1 MKYLR
6 RPLRYRAKQ
15 KLSGLIYMHRISDP
29 RLTGISRRNFSMF
42 RKLCGEETLK
52 NVVIVSTMWDETPH
66 ARAESREK
74 ELKTDPELDFKAAL
88 DKGASM
94 KRHDNTKESAHAIL
108 QHFLQ
113 NQPRTL
119 RIQKELV
126 DKKWDIVETSAGM
139 ELNDHLARLAADH
152 KKRLGDLEREMKRAL
167 TEKDEETR
175 QRLKRDRRALETKL
189 RKANEEREQ
198 MSRVHEQM
206 QLKANERLKEIQEEL
221 EKEKQTRQ
229 EGQKKMERLER
240 DLERAQSKSK
250 AEREKMQEELDKLR
264 RRYRKRRREGV
275 FVKIG
280 RAIDSLFVSTD

>member
-1 MKYLR
+1 
-6 RPLRYRAKQ
+6 
-15 KLSGLIYMHRISDP
+15 MHRISDP
-29 RLTGISRRNFSMF
+29 RLTGISRRNFNMF

-52 NVVIVSTMWDETPH
+52 NVVIVSTMWDET
-66 ARAESREK
+66 ALTRAEAREK

-94 KRHDNTKESAHAIL
+94 KRHDNTKQSARAIL
-108 QHFLQ
+108 QHFLG

-139 ELNDHLARLAADH
+139 ELNHHLARLAADH
-152 KKRLGDLEREMKRAL
+152 KKRLGDLEKEMKKAL

-175 QRLKRDRRALETKL
+175 QRLKRDRRVLETKL
-189 RKANEEREQ
+189 RKANEEREE
-198 MSRVHEQM
+198 MSKVHAQM
-206 QLKANERLKEIQEEL
+206 QMRANERLKEIQEEL
-221 EKEKQTRQ
+221 EKEKQARQ

-240 DLERAQSKSK
+240 DLERTQSKSK
-250 AEREKMQEELDKLR
+250 AEREKMQEELDRLR
-264 RRYRKRRREGV
+264 RRYRKRRHEGV

-280 RAIDSLFVSTD
+280 RAIDSLFVSTG